1 MPPRMTIQRAL
12 ILRAMLE
19 APFADW
25 YGLELAQ
32 QSGLKS
38 GTVYPALAALEESGM
53 LVSAWEE
60 TDPVKAGR
68 PRRRLYRIAGDRVAD
83 AQLYVT
89 HFDSVLVPGTKRP
102 RRTARGFSAPRER
115 SA

>member
-1 MPPRMTIQRAL
+1 MTIQRAL

-19 APFADW
+19 APAAEW

-32 QSGLKS
+32 HSGLKS

-60 TDPVKAGR
+60 TDPVITGR
-68 PRRRLYRIAGDRVAD
+68 PRRRLYRIGGDRLLD
-83 AQLYVT
+83 AQAYVAQ
-89 HFDSVLVPGTKRP
+89 FDVAL
-102 RRTARGFSAPRER
+102 APRTRRRKPAGGVRVPREHP
-115 SA
+115 A